1 MKAGDLAGKRWPS
14 YIILKGWYKYM
25 SPKEQKRASERMKLL
40 SEDARAATAMGLTYG
55 KYKALHYTTP
65 AETQPQNPLFR
76 KPKKKHQMIFD
87 LWQQGKTDAEIAVA
101 VGLARPTIQK
111 WRSTMEIPPANK
123 CKISREEY
131 TLIETDYGPFVVL
144 KKDLL

>member
-1 MKAGDLAGKRWPS
+1 
-14 YIILKGWYKYM
+14 M
-25 SPKEQKRASERMKLL
+25 STKSQKRALESAKLL

-55 KYKALHYTTP
+55 KYKALKYAHQS
-65 AETQPQNPLFR
+65 ENKPQNP
-76 KPKKKHQMIFD
+76 PKSPKRKHQRIFE
-87 LWQQGKTDAEIAVA
+87 LWQQGKSDAEIGEI

-144 KKDLL
+144 KSDLL